1 MKNTTFV
8 VLHKCEFVYILVL
21 VFHRILDFKTGQHF
35 YASPFFIPRPQQL
48 PYSFIPVITKRI
60 II

>member
-35 YASPFFIPRPQQL
+35 YASPFFMPSLQL
-48 PYSFIPVITKRI
+48 TAGTHPHS
-60 II
+60 